1 MSKTEV
7 KLSYLFNWLSKENF
21 QIFISKETHTLGC
34 YCSPF
39 HMVLSPS
46 YRNTHIHTL
55 PPKHRQ
61 RQAHICTFTLYI
73 CTYHNWKQNQIHDTE
88 G

>member
-34 YCSPF
+34 YHSPV

-46 YRNTHIHTL
+46 YRNTHSYT
-55 PPKHRQ
+55 PPKTQ
-61 RQAHICTFTLYI
+61 TEAHMRTFTLYI
-73 CTYHNWKQNQIHDTE
+73 RTYHNWKQNQIRDTE